1 MGHYPLDMQ
10 CRVPN
15 TFPTHNQLSSLKS
28 LVQGFWFILINKPLK
43 LV

>member
-10 CRVPN
+10 CGVPN
-15 TFPTHNQLSSLKS
+15 TFLTLNQLLSLKS
-28 LVQGFWFILINKPLK
+28 LVQDFWFILINKPLK